1 MKKGIS
7 VLFAAILMI
16 SLVSCKGDE
25 SEKIRKQ
32 YEDLKSYQAEIKVTV
47 SGNKGPMDYEFKQS
61 YRSPDCYRAEVT
73 VPERMAGTVAIIQG
87 DKVWFR
93 GAGAPAMP
101 LEANTLDEEMDV
113 LFPIQF
119 LGDYFQQEPLPELD
133 ENEDGLIQLVLPN
146 RGSNRYRFTQQL
158 WIDGKTKL
166 PDSFVTYDIDG
177 NEMVRVEYKSFT
189 PNIELEDSLFLP

>member
-7 VLFAAILMI
+7 VLFAVILMI
-16 SLVSCKGDE
+16 SLVACRGNE
-25 SEKIRKQ
+25 SEKMKKQ
-32 YEDLKSYQAEIKVTV
+32 YQNLKSYQAEIKVTV
-47 SGNKGPMDYEFKQS
+47 SGNKGPMDYEFRQS

-73 VPERMAGTVAIIQG
+73 APERMAGTVAMAQG

-101 LEANTLDEEMDV
+101 LEANTLEEEMDV
-113 LFPIQF
+113 LFPVQF
-119 LGDYFQQEPLPELD
+119 FRDYFLQEPLPDLTEND
-133 ENEDGLIQLVLPN
+133 EGLIQLVLPG

-158 WIDGKTKL
+158 WVDGKTKK
-166 PDSFVTYDIDG
+166 PVSFVTYGIDG
-177 NEMVRVEYKSFT
+177 NEMVRVEYREFT